1 MRRNGRIL
9 VADDEEIIRDVLA
22 DLLTSESYTVDLAK
36 NGSQT
41 LEMIR
46 EGEYGALLLDL
57 IMPDMDG
64 LQVLEELQDFKNR
77 PEVIILTAYAS
88 LEKAVKATRL
98 GAFDFIAKPFK
109 NDELL
114 LAVKNALEHRH
125 LLEENQRLRNTLHE
139 RYSFHNIV
147 GKSAGIQK
155 VFDLISQTAP
165 RRSTILIQGE
175 SGTGKELVAKAIHAY
190 SDRAN
195 APFIAL
201 NCGNIPSELLE
212 SELFGHV
219 RGAFTGATSTKRGL
233 FEAANGGTLF
243 LDEVTTI
250 SLEIQSKLLR
260 VIQEKEFRR
269 LGGLENIKV
278 DVRIIAASNS
288 DLYAAV
294 QQRTFRDDLYYRLNV
309 IAIKIPPL
317 RERPEDIPLLTEH
330 FIKKYSE
337 ENRRNNFEVDPAAMK
352 ILMDYQWPGNVREL
366 ENVIERAVVLA
377 PGSRVTS
384 DLFPNNISMPPPEAS
399 FLFNQEPISLKEKV
413 GRYEKKL
420 ILAALEKTNWNQK
433 KAAQLLSINAT
444 TLSEKLKRLNI
455 KNRSTLNV
463 RMFHVKTNRSLHVAV
478 SARYFIGTSDWFLTC
493 NVPTCNGGFLLH
505 LTSLRVTDT
514 VINEIFL
521 GGMYAEICCSVC
533 HASLDTHFEGNS
545 ISSGRLHAGCCFLQS
560 TSI

>member
-1 MRRNGRIL
+1 MDRNGRIL
-9 VADDEEIIRDVLA
+9 VADDERIIRDVLS
-22 DLLTSESYTVDLAK
+22 DLLTSESYTVDLAE

-41 LEMIR
+41 LKMVR
-46 EGEYGALLLDL
+46 EREYGALLLDL

-64 LQVLEELQDFKNR
+64 LQVLEELQDFENR

-88 LEKAVKATRL
+88 LEKAIKATKL

-125 LLEENQRLRNTLHE
+125 LLEENQRLRNTLHD

-147 GKSAGIQK
+147 GKSSGIQK
-155 VFDLISQTAP
+155 VFDLICQTAP

-190 SDRAN
+190 SDRAD

-219 RGAFTGATSTKRGL
+219 RGAFTGATSAKRGL

-250 SLEIQSKLLR
+250 SLETQSKLLR

-288 DLYAAV
+288 DLYTAV

-330 FIKKYSE
+330 FIKKYGE
-337 ENRRNNFEVDPAAMK
+337 ENRRNNFEVDPSAMK
-352 ILMDYQWPGNVREL
+352 ILMDCQWPGNVREL

-377 PGSRVTS
+377 PGNRITA

-413 GRYEKKL
+413 GRYEQKL

-455 KNRSTLNV
+455 KNR
-463 RMFHVKTNRSLHVAV
+463 
-478 SARYFIGTSDWFLTC
+478 
-493 NVPTCNGGFLLH
+493 
-505 LTSLRVTDT
+505 
-514 VINEIFL
+514 
-521 GGMYAEICCSVC
+521 
-533 HASLDTHFEGNS
+533 
-545 ISSGRLHAGCCFLQS
+545 
-560 TSI
+560 

>member
-352 ILMDYQWPGNVREL
+352 VLLDYQWPGNVREL

-455 KNRSTLNV
+455 KNR
-463 RMFHVKTNRSLHVAV
+463 
-478 SARYFIGTSDWFLTC
+478 
-493 NVPTCNGGFLLH
+493 
-505 LTSLRVTDT
+505 
-514 VINEIFL
+514 
-521 GGMYAEICCSVC
+521 
-533 HASLDTHFEGNS
+533 
-545 ISSGRLHAGCCFLQS
+545 
-560 TSI
+560 

>member
-1 MRRNGRIL
+1 MRANGRIL

-41 LEMIR
+41 LKMIR
-46 EGEYGALLLDL
+46 ERDYGALLLDL

-64 LQVLEELQDFKNR
+64 LQVLEELQDFENR

-88 LEKAVKATRL
+88 LEKAIKATKL
-98 GAFDFIAKPFK
+98 GAFNFIAKPFK

-125 LLEENQRLRNTLHE
+125 LLEENQRLRNTLYE

-147 GKSAGIQK
+147 GKGAGMK
-155 VFDLISQTAP
+155 NVFDLISQTAP

-190 SDRAN
+190 SDRAGE
-195 APFIAL
+195 PFIAL

-250 SLEIQSKLLR
+250 SLETQSKLLR

-352 ILMDYQWPGNVREL
+352 VLLDYQWPGNVREL

-377 PGSRVTS
+377 PGNRITA

-399 FLFNQEPISLKEKV
+399 FLFNQEPIYLKEKV

-433 KAAQLLSINAT
+433 EAAQLLSVNAT
-444 TLSEKLKRLNI
+444 TLSEKLKRLKI
-455 KNRSTLNV
+455 KSR
-463 RMFHVKTNRSLHVAV
+463 
-478 SARYFIGTSDWFLTC
+478 
-493 NVPTCNGGFLLH
+493 
-505 LTSLRVTDT
+505 
-514 VINEIFL
+514 
-521 GGMYAEICCSVC
+521 
-533 HASLDTHFEGNS
+533 
-545 ISSGRLHAGCCFLQS
+545 
-560 TSI
+560 

>member
-1 MRRNGRIL
+1 MRANGRIL

-41 LEMIR
+41 LKMIR
-46 EGEYGALLLDL
+46 ERDYGALLLDL

-64 LQVLEELQDFKNR
+64 LQVLEELQDFENR

-88 LEKAVKATRL
+88 LEKAIKATKL
-98 GAFDFIAKPFK
+98 GAFNFIAKPFK

-125 LLEENQRLRNTLHE
+125 LLEENQRLRNTLYE

-147 GKSAGIQK
+147 GKGAGMK
-155 VFDLISQTAP
+155 NVFDLISQTAP

-190 SDRAN
+190 SDRAGE
-195 APFIAL
+195 PFIAL

-219 RGAFTGATSTKRGL
+219 RGAFTGATNTKRGL

-250 SLEIQSKLLR
+250 SLETQSKLLR

-352 ILMDYQWPGNVREL
+352 VLLDYQWPGNVREL

-377 PGSRVTS
+377 PGNRITA

-433 KAAQLLSINAT
+433 EAAQLLSVNAT
-444 TLSEKLKRLNI
+444 TLSEKLKRLKI
-455 KNRSTLNV
+455 KSR
-463 RMFHVKTNRSLHVAV
+463 
-478 SARYFIGTSDWFLTC
+478 
-493 NVPTCNGGFLLH
+493 
-505 LTSLRVTDT
+505 
-514 VINEIFL
+514 
-521 GGMYAEICCSVC
+521 
-533 HASLDTHFEGNS
+533 
-545 ISSGRLHAGCCFLQS
+545 
-560 TSI
+560 